1 MLKLENINSYY
12 GKSHILHDVALSVD
26 DGASVSVLGR
36 NGAGK
41 TTLLNTIIG
50 SEVWYEGLSEF
61 DGEDI
66 SSLATFER
74 IRKGIAFVPE
84 DRGIFHNLS
93 VEDNLRLATFAH
105 KTTKIQ
111 KLTEVLEFFPVLTRL
126 MKRKGDT
133 LSGGEMQ
140 MLAIARGII
149 TNPKLLLLDEPTE
162 GLAPLIVDELSQILI
177 DIKQIVRSMLV
188 VEENIKVIMKIC
200 EWHYILDKGRIE
212 VAGATDY
219 FESHEDEIN
228 EHLGV

>member
-1 MLKLENINSYY
+1 VLKLENINSYY
-12 GKSHILHDVALSVD
+12 GKSHILHDVSLSVN

-50 SEVWYEGLSEF
+50 SDVWYEGSSEL

-84 DRGIFHNLS
+84 DRGIFHNLT

-105 KTTKIQ
+105 KAGEIE
-111 KLTEVLEFFPVLTRL
+111 KLTTILDFFPALARLT
-126 MKRKGDT
+126 KRKGDT

-149 TNPKLLLLDEPTE
+149 TRPKLLLLDEPTE

-177 DIKQIVRSMLV
+177 DIKEIVRSMLV

-212 VAGATDY
+212 VSGTTDY
-219 FESHEDEIN
+219 FETHENEIN